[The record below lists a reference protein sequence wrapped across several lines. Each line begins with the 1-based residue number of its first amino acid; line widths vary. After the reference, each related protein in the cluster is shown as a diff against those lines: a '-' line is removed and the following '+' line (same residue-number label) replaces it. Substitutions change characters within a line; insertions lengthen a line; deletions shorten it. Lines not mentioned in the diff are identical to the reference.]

1 MVIANEHAAGIR
13 VYEIIGAPTTDASP
27 TPFGHSFRSANLP
40 HSQGRTALRHVPAR
54 YVPPSLPLLP
64 LLALAL
70 LPHHRALRYSCGK
83 IRGHVLI
90 LTFHRLLAT
99 IYKSFSYLPLASYLC
114 KMLRNCN

>member
-1 MVIANEHAAGIR
+1 MVIANDPGSRIR
-13 VYEIIGAPTTDASP
+13 VYASKAAPETGASLTT
-27 TPFGHSFRSANLP
+27 FGHSFRSANLP